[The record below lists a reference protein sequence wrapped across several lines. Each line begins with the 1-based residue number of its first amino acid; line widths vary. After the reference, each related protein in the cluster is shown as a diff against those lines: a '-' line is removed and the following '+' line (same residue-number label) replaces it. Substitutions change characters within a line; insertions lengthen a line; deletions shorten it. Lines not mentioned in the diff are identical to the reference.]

1 MIDFK
6 SSELIFKSESVSVL
20 LITSSQIADDIDS
33 IRCSIQWTATGIGN
47 VQTEGFFFRTD
58 LVRFQRELDGICKDF
73 KGETELNSVE
83 EDIKISV
90 NYEALHVRVT
100 GFLTIP
106 NSLGILEFSFESDP
120 SFQPGRWT
128 E

>member
-1 MIDFK
+1 MDSK
-6 SSELIFKSESVSVL
+6 SSELILRSDSVSVL
-20 LITSSQIADDIDS
+20 LTPLSEVAGDIDS
-33 IRCSIQWTATGIGN
+33 IGCSIQWTATGIGN
-47 VQTEGFFFRTD
+47 VQTEGFFYRSV
-58 LVRFQRELDGICKDF
+58 LVRFQREFDGICKDL